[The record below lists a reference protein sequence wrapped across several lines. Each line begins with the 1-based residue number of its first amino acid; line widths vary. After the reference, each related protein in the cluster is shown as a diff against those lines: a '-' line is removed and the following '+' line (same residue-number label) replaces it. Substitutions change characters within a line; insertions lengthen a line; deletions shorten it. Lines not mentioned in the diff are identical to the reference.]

1 MKLYIISNRLPAKAC
16 KEKNGTFIFS
26 RSEGGLATGLN
37 SLKTTDE
44 KHWIGWPG
52 ICVDKKEDEQIISE
66 QLEKLNF
73 HPVFLSCDQYKNYY
87 EGYSNSTIWPLCHY
101 FFAYTEY
108 KNCFWKAYQEVNAL
122 FCEKICSIVSADDYV
137 WIQDYQLM
145 LLPGML

>member
-108 KNCFWKAYQEVNAL
+108 
-122 FCEKICSIVSADDYV
+122 
-137 WIQDYQLM
+137 
-145 LLPGML
+145 